1 MKQKTGCTMTF
12 IPLHA
17 FSDNY
22 IWIIQE
28 KDSSLI
34 WAVDPG
40 DAEVVSQYCDTHH
53 LDLAGIL
60 ITHHHK
66 DHTGGVAQLKARY
79 QCQVYGPEHL
89 APMVTHPLHEGDCV
103 EVFARSF
110 RVLETPG
117 HTLDH
122 LCYFSDQDT
131 PVLFSGDTLF
141 RGGCGRI
148 MEGNPEQMLAA
159 MNKLAA
165 LPDDTLIYCTHEYTL
180 ANYRFAL
187 HLDQHNNALLEAQK
201 DSQQIRQ
208 QNNVT
213 LPSTLRLEKQTNP
226 FLRTHIPALV
236 GQAAAQ
242 LNETMATDN
251 VAAFSQVRRAKDTF
265 S

>member
-1 MKQKTGCTMTF
+1 MTF

-22 IWIIQE
+22 IWIIHE

-40 DAEVVSQYCDTHH
+40 DANVVSQYCDTHD
-53 LDLAGIL
+53 LELAGIL
-60 ITHHHK
+60 ITHHHQ
-66 DHTGGVAQLKARY
+66 DHTGGVAQLKAHY
-79 QCQVYGPEHL
+79 QCQVYGPAHL
-89 APMVTHPLHEGDCV
+89 APMVTHPLQEGDTV
-103 EVFARSF
+103 TVFSRSF

-148 MEGNPEQMLAA
+148 MEGTPEQMLAA

-165 LPDDTLIYCTHEYTL
+165 LPDNTLVYCTHEYTL

-187 HLDQHNNALLEAQK
+187 HLDQQNKALLAAQQ
-201 DSQQIRQ
+201 DSQQARQ
-208 QNNVT
+208 QKQVT
-213 LPSTLRLEKQTNP
+213 LPSSMGLEKQTNP
-226 FLRTHIPALV
+226 FLRSHIPALV
-236 GQAAAQ
+236 SQAAQQ
-242 LNETMATDN
+242 LNEAAATNQVD
-251 VAAFSQVRRAKDTF
+251 AFSQVRRAKDTF